1 MNEVDLGAAWRVIS
15 QGWQW
20 LLDIEWL
27 ELLKALAAPII
38 AFAALR
44 VSRQQ
49 VEINASKLRLDLYDR
64 RSEVYTAVKILLGE
78 FFANATIKQE
88 QLDRFRQETA
98 QVDFLFNETISLYL
112 AQINRKG
119 QRLVACTR
127 AHRRGEEREGA
138 RKTPLQEMEELE
150 SWFSEQGPRAKQL
163 FTPFLRLEPPSP
175 PTLKQRMTRKLR
187 RLTRKSRP

>member
-78 FFANATIKQE
+78 FDANATIKQE
-88 QLDRFRQETA
+88 QLNRFRQETA
-98 QVDFLFNETISLYL
+98 QVDFLFDEAVSRYL
-112 AQINRKG
+112 AQINRNGK
-119 QRLVACTR
+119 RLVRCTR
-127 AHRRGEEREGA
+127 DYRRGEEPKEAER
-138 RKTPLQEMEELE
+138 RLWQEMQALR
-150 SWFSEQGPRAKQL
+150 SWFTEQGPKAKQL
-163 FTPFLRLEPPSP
+163 FTPFLRLEPPPP
-175 PTLKQRMTRKLR
+175 PTLKQRMTCKLR